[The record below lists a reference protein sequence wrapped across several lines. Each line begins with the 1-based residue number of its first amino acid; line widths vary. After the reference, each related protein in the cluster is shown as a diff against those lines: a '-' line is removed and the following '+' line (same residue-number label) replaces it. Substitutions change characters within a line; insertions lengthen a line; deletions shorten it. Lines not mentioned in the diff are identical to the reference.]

1 VDDLGPPTG
10 RACAHVRACDD
21 RPVTAGGRVT
31 GPAPDGDLGPADAD
45 IADPDT
51 YVAAVPHATFRRLR
65 HDDPVSWWG
74 EDHAGGHG
82 FWAVT
87 RHADLLTVSREVE
100 RFSSAQGIRL
110 EEMDRE
116 ETEARRTMME
126 LDPPAHTV
134 YRRLVSKPF
143 SRREVYAYE
152 NAIRLL
158 ARQVV
163 EDALADADRFDFVDR
178 IAKQLPMRM
187 LGRLLGVPDDDGPW
201 LVERGDALL
210 GNTDPEF
217 TTHPV
222 DLVDT
227 EEFRLMPFRSPVGVE
242 LFNYAQD
249 QARQRTEHPTDDVIS
264 DLLRPKIDGETL
276 SEHEFNNFFT
286 LLVAAGNDTTRYT
299 MTAGMKALIERP
311 DQLAELR
318 DAVGAGNDEVIAS
331 AVEEILRWGSVT
343 MHFRR
348 TAVADTTLGDRE
360 VRAGDKVVIWFV
372 SANYDEDVFADPY
385 TFDLHRSPN
394 PQVAFGLMSPHL
406 CLGAQ
411 LARMEIKVLFEEL
424 LPRLADVAI
433 DGPIDRLRSNFIAG
447 IKRLPI
453 RVSRA

>member
-1 VDDLGPPTG
+1 MSGYEDIDEAQTN
-10 RACAHVRACDD
+10 
-21 RPVTAGGRVT
+21 
-31 GPAPDGDLGPADAD
+31 AD

-51 YVAAVPHATFRRLR
+51 YTSGVPHATFARLR
-65 HDDPVSWWG
+65 REDPVSWWG
-74 EDHAGGHG
+74 EDHAGGRG
-82 FWAVT
+82 FWAVA
-87 RHADLLTVSREVE
+87 RHADLLTASRDVAT
-100 RFSSAQGIRL
+100 FSSARGIRL
-110 EEMDRE
+110 EEMDAE
-116 ETEARRTMME
+116 QTTARRTMME
-126 LDPPAHTV
+126 LDPPEHTA

-152 NAIRLL
+152 QAIRLL
-158 ARQVV
+158 ARAVV
-163 EDALADADRFDFVDR
+163 EEALADDSGRFDFVER
-178 IAKQLPMRM
+178 IAEQLPMRM
-187 LGRLLGVPDDDGPW
+187 LGKLLGVPDEDGPW

-222 DLVDT
+222 GLVDT
-227 EEFRLMPFRSPVGVE
+227 EEFRLMPFRSPAGIE
-242 LFNYAQD
+242 LFGYAQE
-249 QARQRTEHPTDDVIS
+249 QARRRAEQPTDDVIS

-299 MTAGMKALIERP
+299 MAAGMKALIERP
-311 DQLAELR
+311 DALTELR
-318 DAVGAGNDEVIAS
+318 DAVIAGSSEVVAS

-348 TAVADTTLGDRE
+348 TATTDAELGGR
-360 VRAGDKVVIWFV
+360 RIAAGDKVVLWFI
-372 SANYDEDVFADPY
+372 SANHDEDVFTDPF
-385 TFDLHRSPN
+385 TFDVHRSPN

-424 LPRLADVAI
+424 LPRLADIRI

-447 IKRLPI
+447 IKRLP
-453 RVSRA
+453 VAVTRA

>member
-1 VDDLGPPTG
+1 M
-10 RACAHVRACDD
+10 
-21 RPVTAGGRVT
+21 
-31 GPAPDGDLGPADAD
+31 
-45 IADPDT
+45 
-51 YVAAVPHATFRRLR
+51 
-65 HDDPVSWWG
+65 SWWA
-74 EDHAGGHG
+74 EDHAGGRG

-87 RHADLLTVSREVE
+87 RHADLLKVSRDVGT
-100 RFSSAQGIRL
+100 FSSAPGIRL
-110 EEMDRE
+110 EEMDAE

-126 LDPPAHTV
+126 LDPPEHTT

-152 NAIRLL
+152 QAIRTL
-158 ARQVV
+158 ARSVID
-163 EDALADADRFDFVDR
+163 DALSGKTTFDFVDR

-187 LGRLLGVPDDDGPW
+187 LGTLLGVPQDDGPW

-222 DLVDT
+222 GLVDT
-227 EEFRLMPFRSPVGVE
+227 DEFRLMPFRSPAGIE
-242 LFNYAQD
+242 LFRYAQE
-249 QARQRTEHPTDDVIS
+249 QARMRREHPTDDVIS
-264 DLLRPKIDGETL
+264 DLLAPKVDGEVL

-318 DAVGAGNDEVIAS
+318 DAAIAGDTELVAS
-331 AVEEILRWGSVT
+331 ASEEILRWGSVT

-348 TAVADTTLGDRE
+348 TATADTDLGGRSIK
-360 VRAGDKVVIWFV
+360 AGDKVLIWFV
-372 SANYDEDVFADPY
+372 SADYDADVFADPF
-385 TFDLHRSPN
+385 TFDIHRAPN

-411 LARMEIKVLFEEL
+411 LARMEVKVLFEEL
-424 LPRLADVAI
+424 LPRLADIRI

-447 IKRLPI
+447 IKRLPV
-453 RVSRA
+453 RVQVN